1 MSFLSFH
8 FLLFLAITFVF
19 IYKSGERINLRN
31 NLLLFSSYYFY
42 MCWDWRF
49 ACLLLLNTLIN
60 FFVAER
66 IATSTDIRYRKKLVF
81 IAVVSGLGVLAY
93 FKYANFFLETFSML
107 LSGFGLQINAPVLQL
122 ILPIGIS
129 FYTFQSLSYTLDVY
143 RGRQLHCNSLRDFSL
158 FVAFFPTVLSGPI
171 TRAHQLLPQIQS
183 VSKLNP
189 EKIET
194 GLFLLMRGFIKKIAF
209 ADVLAIH
216 LVNPA
221 FTDPSAYSSWFLLLA
236 IYAYSFQIYM
246 DLSGYTDIARGA
258 ANLLGFELPINFNRP
273 YLADSVSNFWQ
284 RWHISMSGFFRDY
297 LYFSV
302 GGSKFGNAYLNLFI
316 TFVAI
321 GMWHGAGWNF
331 IFYGL
336 IHGSVI
342 CVERFARNRRVR
354 LGMPPLSESGW
365 LWFLRVIIVFQIVAF
380 SRILFR
386 APDLAAAI
394 TFASAIITSTAK
406 AAPLS
411 AIGICAFVLAVVCHF
426 IPTRFSLALYD
437 FIRSKNCWQ
446 LAVCLVFLVYV
457 LIAMTSGKAPFVYFQ
472 F

>member
-8 FLLFLAITFVF
+8 FLFFLTIIFVLVH
-19 IYKSGERINLRN
+19 KSASRINLRN
-31 NLLLFSSYYFY
+31 NIVLFASYYFY

-60 FFVAER
+60 FFAGER
-66 IATSTDIRYRKKLVF
+66 IAASTNIQYRKRVLSV
-81 IAVVSGLGVLAY
+81 AVVSGLGVLAY
-93 FKYANFFLETFSML
+93 FKYANFFLENFSAL
-107 LSGFGLQINAPVLQL
+107 LSGFGLQINAPMLQL

-143 RGRQLHCNSLRDFSL
+143 RGRQEKCNSLRDFAL

-171 TRAHQLLPQIQS
+171 TRAHQLLPQIQGTS
-183 VSKLNP
+183 ESSS
-189 EKIET
+189 EKIEI
-194 GLFLLMRGFIKKIAF
+194 GLFLLLRGFIKKIAF
-209 ADVLAIH
+209 ADVLAVH

-221 FTDPSAYSSWFLLLA
+221 FSDPSAYSSWFLLLA
-236 IYAYSFQIYM
+236 VYAYSFQIYM

-273 YLADSVSNFWQ
+273 YVADSVSNFWQ

-331 IFYGL
+331 IVYGL

-342 CVERFARNRRVR
+342 CVERFSRNRRAR
-354 LGMPPLSESGW
+354 LGMPPLIESGW
-365 LWFLRVIIVFQIVAF
+365 MWLLRIIVVFQIVAF

-394 TFASAIITSTAK
+394 KFASAILVPTGN

-411 AIGICAFVLAVVCHF
+411 AIGIFAFVLAVVFHF
-426 IPTRFSLALYD
+426 VPTRFSRAMYD
-437 FIRSKNCWQ
+437 FIRNRNSWQ
-446 LAVCLVFLVYV
+446 LATSLVFFVYI

>member
-8 FLLFLAITFVF
+8 FLLFLAVTFVLVH
-19 IYKSGERINLRN
+19 KSDSRLNLRN
-31 NLLLFSSYYFY
+31 NLILCASYYFY

-60 FFVAER
+60 FFASKR
-66 IATSTDIRYRKKLVF
+66 ISTSTNVRHRKQILLLAL
-81 IAVVSGLGVLAY
+81 ISGLGVLGY
-93 FKYANFFLETFSML
+93 FKYVNFFIENFSTL
-107 LSGFGLQINAPVLQL
+107 LNAFGVPIQVPALQL

-143 RGRQLHCNSLRDFSL
+143 RGRQLSCPSLRDFAV

-171 TRAHQLLPQIQS
+171 TRAHQLLPQIQD
-183 VSKLNP
+183 VSKSSSDN
-189 EKIET
+189 IET
-194 GLFLLMRGFIKKIAF
+194 GLFLLLRGFIKKIAF
-209 ADVLAIH
+209 ADILAIH

-221 FTDPSAYSSWFLLLA
+221 FSDPSAYSSWFLLLA
-236 IYAYSFQIYM
+236 VYAYSFQIYM

-258 ANLLGFELPINFNRP
+258 ANLLGFELPVNFNRP

-331 IFYGL
+331 IVYGL

-342 CVERFARNRRVR
+342 CVERYTRNRRKR
-354 LGMPPLSESGW
+354 LGMAALSESGW
-365 LWFLRVIIVFQIVAF
+365 MCLLRIFIVFQIVAF

-394 TFASAIITSTAK
+394 KFAKAILSPTGN

-411 AIGICAFVLAVVCHF
+411 VIGIFILVLSVIFHYV
-426 IPTRFSLALYD
+426 PTRFSLALYE
-437 FIRSKNCWQ
+437 FIRNRNNWQ
-446 LAVCLVFLVYV
+446 LAASLVLLVYI

>member
-8 FLLFLAITFVF
+8 FLLFLAITFVLVH
-19 IYKSGERINLRN
+19 KSGTRLNLRN
-31 NLLLFSSYYFY
+31 NVMLFASYYFY

-49 ACLLLLNTLIN
+49 ACLLLFNTLIN
-60 FFVAER
+60 FFAAER
-66 IATSTDIRYRKKLVF
+66 IAVSTDMRYRKWWLWM
-81 IAVVSGLGVLAY
+81 AVISGLGVLAY
-93 FKYANFFLETFSML
+93 FKYANFFIETFSAL
-107 LSGFGLQINAPVLQL
+107 LGGFGLQINAPMLQL

-143 RGRQLHCNSLRDFSL
+143 RGRQASCNSFRDFAL
-158 FVAFFPTVLSGPI
+158 FAAFFPTVLSGPI
-171 TRAHQLLPQIQS
+171 TRAHQLLPQLQAIPQGGS
-183 VSKLNP
+183 G
-189 EKIET
+189 KIET
-194 GLFLLMRGFIKKIAF
+194 GLFLLLRGFIKKIAF
-209 ADVLAIH
+209 ADVLAVH

-221 FTDPSAYSSWFLLLA
+221 FSDPSAYSSWFLLLA
-236 IYAYSFQIYM
+236 VYAYSFQIYM

-331 IFYGL
+331 IVYGL

-342 CVERFARNRRVR
+342 CIERFSRNRRVR
-354 LGMPPLSESGW
+354 LGLAPLKESGYLW
-365 LWFLRVIIVFQIVAF
+365 LLRMIIVFQIVAF

-386 APDLAAAI
+386 APDLAAAMK
-394 TFASAIITSTAK
+394 FASAILTPAGS

-411 AIGICAFVLAVVCHF
+411 AIGIVALLLAVVCHF
-426 IPTRFSLALYD
+426 VPTRFSLAMYD
-437 FIRSKNCWQ
+437 LIRSRSSWQ
-446 LAVCLVFLVYV
+446 LAICLVFFVYV